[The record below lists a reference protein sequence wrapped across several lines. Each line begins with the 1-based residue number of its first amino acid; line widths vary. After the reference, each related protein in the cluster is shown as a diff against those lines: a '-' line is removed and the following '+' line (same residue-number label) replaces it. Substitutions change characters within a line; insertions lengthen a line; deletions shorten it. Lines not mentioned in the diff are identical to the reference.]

1 MKRSLLPLLLALT
14 LPCAPAFAS
23 DNISKVNGSISAEAG
38 QSYGNLETVNG
49 GIKVAEGAVTGRIET
64 VNGGIRVA
72 DRARTGGISTVNGS
86 VRVGREVVAS
96 GGVDTV
102 NGGIFL
108 DRGTQIDGGLE
119 TVNGSIGLVETRVA
133 RGIETVNG
141 DITVGVGSQGEG
153 EVEGKKPNFNLS
165 LTPGRKPRVIIGPN
179 ASVNG
184 SLQFEREV
192 TLYVHRTARI
202 GPVSGAVAVPFDT
215 DTAPQD

>member
-14 LPCAPAFAS
+14 LPCAPALAS

-38 QSYGNLETVNG
+38 QTYGNLETVNG

-86 VRVGREVVAS
+86 VRVGREVIAS

-108 DRGTQIDGGLE
+108 DRGTQIDGSLE

-133 RGIETVNG
+133 
-141 DITVGVGSQGEG
+141 
-153 EVEGKKPNFNLS
+153 

-184 SLQFEREV
+184 PLQFEREV
-192 TLYVHRTARI
+192 TLYVHRTARV